1 MEAEC
6 SRETGKYGKAEA
18 EGVYRDHNSMGS
30 TRILTDN
37 RLGGQEEA
45 RRYRIVVDIRR
56 SNNQPEKSTSHF
68 YRAVTQ

>member
-30 TRILTDN
+30 TRILKDD

-45 RRYRIVVDIRR
+45 RRYRRYCSSR
-56 SNNQPEKSTSHF
+56 HQEKSAKKI
-68 YRAVTQ
+68 YRPC